1 MGGWRVGEQGGKDV
15 SITNLDK
22 VNNQSLADLSTVLT
36 PASDEGIDEFQRKTI
51 IKENTPNPISLAE
64 KEQLRLE
71 QEANSSKDVK
81 NEEAFSLGGLL
92 LERKLISK
100 DQLEVALKHQRNSE
114 KREDLGVILVNMGFI
129 TETALASVLSEQ
141 SGIETFDF
149 RGAALDPIL
158 IRKIPKDIA
167 ARDKI
172 IPIELTKN
180 ELKIATT
187 DIYNIIAF
195 DQIRRYFPKNTV
207 IKPVYAHEIQIV
219 DAISQYY
226 EYEMSVDGILRE
238 IEAMYAN
245 SQIISG
251 EDDSYINPT
260 VRLVDS
266 ILYDAIKLGASD
278 LHFEPE
284 NDFVRLRYRIDGK
297 LRQILT
303 FHKDYWPPIV
313 VRLKIM
319 SGMNIAENRNPQD
332 GRISYPVMGRIVDF
346 RVATQPTIHGEN
358 LVARVLDRNKSLIKL
373 DELGMSEH
381 NLSIIKK
388 LIRRPEGVIIVTGP
402 TGSGK
407 TTTLYSILSH
417 INSMEINIMTLE
429 EPVEYQISLI
439 RQSGVKEGSGLS
451 FAEGIRSMMRQD
463 PDIIFVGE
471 VRDFDTAQMAVRAAM
486 TGHQVFTTLHTNDAI
501 GSIPRLMDLG
511 LPGGI
516 LAGSIIGCIAQ
527 RLARRLCKF
536 CKEEYYPNEEEC
548 RILGAEFIGNP
559 PKLYKHKGCDECFNT
574 GYRGRIAIHEILSIT
589 EEIDDIISRSGSR
602 KEIYNAACANGF
614 ISMVDDGI
622 KKVLAGITDL
632 EELIDTVNMTE
643 RL

>member
-1 MGGWRVGEQGGKDV
+1 MGGWRVGEQESGDA
-15 SITNLDK
+15 TLDNLAK
-22 VNNQSLADLSTVLT
+22 INQHSVADLSAAAEL
-36 PASDEGIDEFQRKTI
+36 AAAEDDEFQRATI
-51 IKENTPNPISLAE
+51 ATRDDIAPATPIAE
-64 KEQLRLE
+64 KAP
-71 QEANSSKDVK
+71 EADNAADKDQ
-81 NEEAFSLGGLL
+81 AFSLSGLL
-92 LERKLISK
+92 IEKKLISK
-100 DQLEVALKHQRNSE
+100 DQLEVALKQQRNAE

-149 RGAALDPIL
+149 RGAALDPAL

-167 ARDKI
+167 TRDKI
-172 IPIELTKN
+172 VPIELTAN

-195 DQIRRYFPKNTV
+195 DQIRRFFPKNIH
-207 IKPVYAHEIQIV
+207 IKPLYAHEIQIV

-226 EYEMSVDGILRE
+226 EYEMSVDGILKE
-238 IEAMYAN
+238 IESIYA
-245 SQIISG
+245 SSITISG
-251 EDDSYINPT
+251 EEEGYVNPT
-260 VRLVDS
+260 VRLVDAV
-266 ILYDAIKLGASD
+266 LYDAIKLAASD
-278 LHFEPE
+278 VHFEPE

-319 SGMNIAENRNPQD
+319 SDMNIAETRNPQD
-332 GRISYPVMGRIVDF
+332 GRISYPVMGRMVDF

-358 LVARVLDRNKSLIKL
+358 LVARILDRNKSLIKL
-373 DELGMSEH
+373 DNLGMSDH
-381 NLSIIKK
+381 NLILLKR

-417 INSMEINIMTLE
+417 INSMELNIMTLE
-429 EPVEYQISLI
+429 EPVEYQLSLI
-439 RQSGVKEGSGLS
+439 RQSGVREGSGLT

-471 VRDFDTAQMAVRAAM
+471 IRDFDTAQMAIRAAM
-486 TGHQVFTTLHTNDAI
+486 TGHQVFSTLHTNDSI
-501 GSIPRLMDLG
+501 GTIPRLMDLG
-511 LPGGI
+511 LPGGV
-516 LAGSIIGCIAQ
+516 LAGSITGCLAQ
-527 RLARRLCKF
+527 RLARRLCQA
-536 CKEEYYPNEEEC
+536 CKEEYYPNAEEC
-548 RILGAEFIGNP
+548 KILGISELDEP
-559 PKLYKHKGCDECFNT
+559 PRLFRHKGCDECFQT
-574 GYRGRIAIHEILSIT
+574 GYRGRIAIHEILPMSK
-589 EEIDDIISRSGSR
+589 EMDDIISRSGSR
-602 KEIYNAACANGF
+602 KEIYNCALSTGF
-614 ISMVDDGI
+614 ISMADDGL

-632 EELIDTVNMTE
+632 DELINTIDMTE